1 MNVPTTEQSMR
12 ALTSANRVRTARKE
26 LKARLVLEEE
36 DARDLLREV
45 PPWLRTAS
53 LADFLTWIPKIGDVK
68 AKKIAAKAIVSPSKS
83 LSSLSARQV
92 EEVCKMLPYYGGTRR

>member
-12 ALTSANRVRTARKE
+12 ALAGANRVRTARKD
-26 LKARLVLEEE
+26 LKERLLLGEE
-36 DARDLLREV
+36 DARDLLRAV
-45 PPWLRTAS
+45 PPWLATAEVVE
-53 LADFLTWIPKIGDVK
+53 FLTWIPKIGDVK

-92 EEVCKMLPYYGGTRR
+92 EEVCKMLPYYGGTLR